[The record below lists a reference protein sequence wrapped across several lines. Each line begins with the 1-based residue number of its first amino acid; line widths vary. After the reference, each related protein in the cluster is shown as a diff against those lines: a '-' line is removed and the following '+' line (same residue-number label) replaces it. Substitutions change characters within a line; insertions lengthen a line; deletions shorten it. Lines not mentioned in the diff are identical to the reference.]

1 MATKRKSSSAA
12 AAKHSSRSGK
22 GKGKGVR
29 GRARARATEAKG
41 ASGSIVLPAPQV
53 LALPPVTRPISS
65 FEYCRALIRDVPD
78 FPKPGITFKDITP
91 LLASPRA
98 LHIVL
103 DGIAERFIG
112 EHVDAIV
119 GIEARGFIFGGAL
132 AARLN
137 ASFVPVRKPGK
148 LPAAVDRVEI
158 TTEYSKDALEM
169 HVGSIRESA
178 HVVVVDDVLAT
189 GGTAKAAAELV
200 HKQGGYVVGYAFV
213 VELSFLGGR
222 ERLLPVRVESC
233 INY

>member
-1 MATKRKSSSAA
+1 M
-12 AAKHSSRSGK
+12 AAKKKKKPASK
-22 GKGKGVR
+22 AV
-29 GRARARATEAKG
+29 ARKATRK
-41 ASGSIVLPAPQV
+41 PAPRP
-53 LALPPVTRPISS
+53 AYPPAPPPIARPTTS
-65 FEYCRALIRDVPD
+65 FDYCRSLIRDVPD
-78 FPKPGITFKDITP
+78 FPRPGINFKDITP

-112 EHVDAIV
+112 EHVDVIV

-148 LPAAVDRVEI
+148 LPASVDRVEMI
-158 TTEYSKDALEM
+158 TEYSRDALEM
-169 HVGSIRESA
+169 HKGSIRESA

-189 GGTAKAAAELV
+189 GGTARAAADLV

-233 INY
+233 ISY

>member
-1 MATKRKSSSAA
+1 M
-12 AAKHSSRSGK
+12 AAKKRTAPTPKKTKASVKR
-22 GKGKGVR
+22 V
-29 GRARARATEAKG
+29 AKPLG
-41 ASGSIVLPAPQV
+41 APVYPA
-53 LALPPVTRPISS
+53 VTRPMSS

-78 FPKPGITFKDITP
+78 FPKPGIVFKDITP

-112 EHVDAIV
+112 EHVDVIV
-119 GIEARGFIFGGAL
+119 GVEARGFIFGGAL

-148 LPAAVDRVEI
+148 LPASVDRVEI
-158 TTEYSKDALEM
+158 VTEYSRDALEM
-169 HVGSIRESA
+169 HKGSIHESA

-233 INY
+233 ITY

>member
-1 MATKRKSSSAA
+1 MPTKKKTSKKTSKKKAPAA
-12 AAKHSSRSGK
+12 RTA
-22 GKGKGVR
+22 VR
-29 GRARARATEAKG
+29 RAPP
-41 ASGSIVLPAPQV
+41 S
-53 LALPPVTRPISS
+53 PPVVHVSRPVES
-65 FEYCRALIRDVPD
+65 FALCRSLIRDVPD
-78 FPKPGITFKDITP
+78 FPKPGIMFKDITP

-112 EHVDAIV
+112 EHVDVIV

-148 LPAAVDRVEI
+148 LPASVDRVELV
-158 TTEYSKDALEM
+158 TEYSRDALEM
-169 HVGSIRESA
+169 HKGSIREGA

-189 GGTAKAAAELV
+189 GGTAMAAAALV
-200 HKQGGYVVGYAFV
+200 NKQGGYVVSYAFV

-233 INY
+233 LLY